1 MDINK
6 INRILGGIAISLI
19 VSLFLQKVIM
29 DIIAYNRFDWEGG
42 IVTSE
47 NYPVQIIECTRYR
60 PDYHHKIVRN
70 TWGDRLNTTDYSTY
84 EGRLP
89 KRFDITWYSYN
100 EDQFFEASIPLPSDS
115 LDYFAKKYRK
125 HRQDENKER
134 GFYSDYYT
142 LILVAELKPNGLV
155 SVWLTNGYRDG
166 ERIELYSDFQG
177 IEANLDESELD
188 LNEGFTRKEWNE
200 IITTR
205 KYNWK
210 IVPSIEELR
219 QIKEIDVSTY
229 ANVSYDCVADHES
242 LKYIPNYIR
251 MKWHGNED
259 KSYSTFI
266 QFQTKEI
273 SHLFTELYEDADSLQ
288 QSEIIIRFDRYFKEK
303 HDSTDV
309 RTISNPDKDYYDAA
323 ITLRMGG
330 KSLQINTIY
339 SGAVIYHPND

>member
-6 INRILGGIAISLI
+6 INKTLGGIAIFLI
-19 VSLFLQKVIM
+19 ISLFLQKVIM
-29 DIIAYNRFDWEGG
+29 DIIAYSRFDWEVGV
-42 IVTSE
+42 VTSE
-47 NYPVQIIECTRYR
+47 NYPVQIVECTRYS
-60 PDYHHKIVRN
+60 PDYHQKIVRN
-70 TWGDRLNTTDYSTY
+70 IWGDRLNTTDHNAYD
-84 EGRLP
+84 ERLP
-89 KRFDITWYSYN
+89 KRFGIKWYSYN

-125 HRQDENKER
+125 HSQNENKER

-142 LILVAELKPNGLV
+142 LILVAELKPNGMV
-155 SVWLTNGYRDG
+155 SVWLTNDYRNG

-177 IEANLDESELD
+177 IEANLDESEL
-188 LNEGFTRKEWNE
+188 NMYEGFTRKEWNE

-210 IVPSIEELR
+210 IVPAIEELH
-219 QIKEIDVSTY
+219 QIKEIDANTY
-229 ANVSYDCVADHES
+229 ANVSYDCVADHESS

-251 MKWHGNED
+251 MKWHGNEG

-266 QFQTKEI
+266 QFQAKEI
-273 SHLFTELYEDADSLQ
+273 SHLFAELYEGADNLQ
-288 QSEIIIRFDRYFKEK
+288 QSEIIIKFDRYFKEK

-309 RTISNPDKDYYDAA
+309 RTISNPDKDYYDVA
-323 ITLRMGG
+323 ITLLRGG

-339 SGAVIYHPND
+339 SGAAIEN